1 MDWIKKITL
10 ISALAG
16 LVCVVVSCRI
26 SMGLAP
32 ISSIDYSKVKT
43 ITIAE
48 FPNRAEYVYAPM
60 TTEFNQKLKDMFIQQ
75 TRLQLVNAN
84 GDLEIDGEIT
94 GYNQYNEAVAADGYS
109 SKVKLTM
116 TVNVRYVNN
125 TNHEEDFEQQF
136 SAFQTYDSSLL
147 LTDVHRKYQPS
158 AFGSGKSAITGI
170 TGSSALFG
178 KENLHIRPVTARK
191 MSKVHNIRRTVIIC
205 HDNLHIVPRRN
216 GIETPLQQAR

>member
-1 MDWIKKITL
+1 MAWIKKVALFVT
-10 ISALAG
+10 LAG
-16 LVCVVVSCRI
+16 IVCLVNSCKI

-43 ITIAE
+43 ISIAE
-48 FPNRAEYVYAPM
+48 FPNRAEFVYAPM

-75 TRLQLVNAN
+75 TRLQLVNSN

-94 GYNQYNEAVAADGYS
+94 GYNQYNESVAADGFS

-136 SAFQTYDSSLL
+136 SAFQTYDSTLL
-147 LTDVHRKYQPS
+147 LTDVQDELINKMI
-158 AFGSGKSAITGI
+158 KDITEQI
-170 TGSSALFG
+170 FNS
-178 KENLHIRPVTARK
+178 
-191 MSKVHNIRRTVIIC
+191 TVA
-205 HDNLHIVPRRN
+205 NW
-216 GIETPLQQAR
+216 